1 MLEMDVRNSSY
12 SLVRQCSMDLFELII
27 TFVIHLGSMFP
38 ETLLSNL
45 HRGLAC
51 KDVLVPVFQ
60 GGSAEELRN
69 VPRAKE

>member
-1 MLEMDVRNSSY
+1 
-12 SLVRQCSMDLFELII
+12 MDLFEFIS

-38 ETLLSNL
+38 KTLLSNL

-51 KDVLVPVFQ
+51 KDVLVPIFQ

-69 VPRAKE
+69 VSRAKE

>member
-1 MLEMDVRNSSY
+1 
-12 SLVRQCSMDLFELII
+12 MDLFEFII

-69 VPRAKE
+69 VLRAKE